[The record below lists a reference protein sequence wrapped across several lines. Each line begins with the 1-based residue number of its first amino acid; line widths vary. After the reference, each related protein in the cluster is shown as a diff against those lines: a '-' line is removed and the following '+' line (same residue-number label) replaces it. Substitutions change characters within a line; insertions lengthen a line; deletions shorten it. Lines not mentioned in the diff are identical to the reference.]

1 MRNAILVLIAST
13 VLAMLASVMTD
24 KPTVHA
30 QVSSLPVPSD
40 DSPLAPVADRTDE
53 VLDAVAS
60 LSNRLDVILSTL
72 DQFEARISALESRTS
87 VRSAGTTAACACE
100 VCDCEPCTCGQV
112 AAATLDQ
119 PLVQVCENGVCSMV
133 PAGSTSVSV
142 ASSCDDGTT
151 AAFPVLGAPV
161 RLVGRVIGNIRENRQ
176 AIRSMRQ
183 ERRAARLGCW

>member
-13 VLAMLASVMTD
+13 VLAMLASVLTD
-24 KPTVHA
+24 KPIAQA
-30 QVSSLPVPSD
+30 QVASLPVPSD

-60 LSNRLDVILSTL
+60 LSSRLDVILSTL
-72 DQFEARISALESRTS
+72 DQFEARISALESQTT

-112 AAATLDQ
+112 ASAVDQ
-119 PLVQVCENGVCSMV
+119 PLVQVCEDGVCTLV
-133 PAGSTSVSV
+133 PAGSASVSV
-142 ASSCDDGTT
+142 ASSCDDCTT

-161 RLVGRVIGNIRENRQ
+161 RLVGRAIGNIRENRQ